1 MFAIHSSGEVS
12 WNNITKKYTQLLF
25 FYPVIAK
32 TVVWGKVV
40 KEPINSNILVI
51 LMIGLKTAS
60 KLDKNEQFCTLN
72 TPKEIL
78 SQFLCISHPVEKIL
92 CSI

>member
-1 MFAIHSSGEVS
+1 M
-12 WNNITKKYTQLLF
+12 
-25 FYPVIAK
+25 
-32 TVVWGKVV
+32 

-51 LMIGLKTAS
+51 LIIGLNTAS
-60 KLDKNEQFCTLN
+60 KLDKNEKFCTLN